1 MKKFIITIIIAVLV
15 GAGLGIYSFT
25 KFNEEKDIPVSKVN
39 QQVYAI
45 QIGVFDSIENANLLA
60 NNYGGIIILDN
71 NKYRVYLAIV
81 SSSLNKIKSYYDE
94 KKISYYIRNIDVS
107 NEFYNTLIDYETV
120 LNVTS
125 KENYDEIIKKIL
137 KEYEKEIV

>member
-1 MKKFIITIIIAVLV
+1 MKKFIITIIIAILV
-15 GAGLGIYSFT
+15 GAGLGIYSYT
-25 KFNEEKDIPVSKVN
+25 KFNEEKDIPVTKVN

-81 SSSLNKIKSYYDE
+81 SSSLNKIKNYYDE

-107 NEFYNTLIDYETV
+107 DDFYNKLMDYETI
-120 LNVTS
+120 LNATS